1 MTLENHSPQKIN
13 RLILYATTQ
22 GNFSLF
28 LIVIFYHTHYG
39 RTQFFTFKIIQ
50 PLPIKKSFVI
60 HRKRL
65 KTTFSQFNKR

>member
-1 MTLENHSPQKIN
+1 MTLENHSPQKTN

-28 LIVIFYHTHYG
+28 PIVISYHTHYG